1 MEDPKQFFEEYK
13 QGLRSLREAAP
24 PALEGFNSFYQKV
37 MAEGALE
44 VKTKELIALAVGV
57 AVQCANCIILHTRG
71 AAKAGANPE
80 EIMEAASVGVV
91 MGGGPAFTYL
101 PLVKKT
107 LDEL

>member
-1 MEDPKQFFEEYK
+1 MENPKQFFEEYK
-13 QGLRSLREAAP
+13 QGLRALKEAAP

-37 MAEGALE
+37 MTTGVLE

-57 AVQCANCIILHTRG
+57 AVHCTDCVLLHTRG
-71 AAKAGANPE
+71 AVKAGATPE
-80 EIMEAASVGVV
+80 EVMEAASVGVV
-91 MGGGPAFTYL
+91 MGGGPAFTHL